1 MNEIHDLEKYSLTD
15 LENALS
21 SSTNKDKD
29 KDKGAADKSIPS
41 RDSELS
47 SLPPMSIARAL
58 IEKQRI
64 IYGVDDRKD
73 LYEVENKKYLK
84 AADSVVALFTK
95 DQIKDMGDETSE
107 LSLDNFGDSY
117 NLCSGEKFREQP
129 IGAFCSGFL
138 VAPDKIATAG
148 HCVDEDGSN
157 LDNIRFVF
165 GFKMNGAG
173 DPTLKINNS
182 EIYKGTSI
190 LGWKQD
196 ELGEDWTVVKLDRP
210 VENHTPVKVRK
221 EGRID
226 DNAPLYVIGCPCGLP
241 MKFADGAVVKDNN
254 PDHPYIVANLDTYGG
269 NSGSPVFY
277 NSTSDTEPPLVEG
290 ILVRG
295 DRDFKPVGNCSISFV
310 CPANSPSQ
318 CDGEEVT
325 RATKFANLI
334 DSE

>member
-1 MNEIHDLEKYSLTD
+1 MNGIHDLEKYKMTE

-21 SSTNKDKD
+21 SNTNKG
-29 KDKGAADKSIPS
+29 KDKGAADKNIST
-41 RDSELS
+41 DSELS

-58 IEKQRI
+58 IERQRV

-73 LYEVENKKYLK
+73 LYEVLNEKYLK
-84 AADSVVALFTK
+84 AADSVVALFK
-95 DQIKDMGDETSE
+95 KEQIKDMGDGTSE
-107 LSLDNFGDSY
+107 LSLTNFGDSY

-148 HCVDEDGSN
+148 HCVEEHGSN
-157 LDNIRFVF
+157 LDDIRFVF

-182 EIYKGTSI
+182 EIYNGTSI
-190 LGWKQD
+190 LGWKKED
-196 ELGEDWTVVKLDRP
+196 LGEDWTVVKLERP

-221 EGRID
+221 KGSKKIE

-241 MKFADGAVVKDNN
+241 MKFADGAVVRDNTKDT
-254 PDHPYIVANLDTYGG
+254 YMVCNLDTYGG

-277 NSTSDTEPPLVEG
+277 NSTMDPEPPRVEG

-295 DRDFKPVGNCSISFV
+295 ERDFRPVGNCSISFV
-310 CPANSPSQ
+310 CPANSPSA
-318 CDGEEVT
+318 CKGEEVT
-325 RATKFANLI
+325 RTTSFADLI
-334 DSE
+334 D

>member
-1 MNEIHDLEKYSLTD
+1 MGYMIWKNIILIQ

-21 SSTNKDKD
+21 SSTNKDKG
-29 KDKGAADKSIPS
+29 KGAADKNIST
-41 RDSELS
+41 DSELS

-58 IEKQRI
+58 IEKQRV

-73 LYEVENKKYLK
+73 LYEVLNEKYLK
-84 AADSVVALFTK
+84 AADSVVALFKK
-95 DQIKDMGDETSE
+95 DQIKDMGDGTSE
-107 LSLDNFGDSY
+107 LSLTNFGEDI

-148 HCVDEDGSN
+148 HCVEEHGSN
-157 LDNIRFVF
+157 LDDIRFVF

-190 LGWKQD
+190 IGWKKED
-196 ELGEDWTVVKLDRP
+196 FGEDWTVVKLERP

-221 EGRID
+221 KGKIED
-226 DNAPLYVIGCPCGLP
+226 SAPLYVIGCPCGLP
-241 MKFADGAVVKDNN
+241 MKFADGAVVRDNTI
-254 PDHPYIVANLDTYGG
+254 DTHIVCNLDTYGG

-277 NSTSDTEPPLVEG
+277 NSTMDPEHQELKEYLSVGKE
-290 ILVRG
+290 IL
-295 DRDFKPVGNCSISFV
+295 N
-310 CPANSPSQ
+310 Q
-318 CDGEEVT
+318 
-325 RATKFANLI
+325 
-334 DSE
+334 